1 MMDNSDTNWI
11 AMSNKAIIN
20 AIGSYIKHQRLA
32 QNKTQAKVAEEA
44 GLNRSTLSQIEKG
57 ESSSIL
63 SLIQVLRTLNLL
75 HLLNQFKIENEVSPI
90 ELAKLEKQKRLRAK
104 SSKDDQQYESEW

>member
-1 MMDNSDTNWI
+1 MMENYDINWT
-11 AMSNKAIIN
+11 AMSNKAIIISMG
-20 AIGSYIKHQRLA
+20 AYIKHQRLA
-32 QNKTQAKVAEEA
+32 QNKTQAKVAENA
-44 GLNRSTLSQIEKG
+44 GLNRSTISQIEKG
-57 ESSSIL
+57 ESISLI

-75 HLLNQFKIENEVSPI
+75 HVLNQFKVEQEISPI

>member
-1 MMDNSDTNWI
+1 MMENSDTNWI

-20 AIGSYIKHQRLA
+20 SIGAYIKYQRLA
-32 QNKTQAKVAEEA
+32 QNKTQAKIAEDA
-44 GLNRSTLSQIEKG
+44 GLNRSTISQIEKG
-57 ESSSIL
+57 ESTSLI

-75 HLLNQFKIENEVSPI
+75 HVLNQFKVEHEISPI

-104 SSKDDQQYESEW
+104 RSKDDQQYESEW